1 MVEICE
7 TFENDYELLYKII
20 IKEYEE
26 ETGEKI
32 KVYKDYEP
40 SLLVTFCE
48 KFSDEKDILNQAAKL
63 LSGLIILQALPNANH
78 RTAFRFVSI
87 FLLRSIGVKIKTY
100 NEAKDLYDGFYGKSK
115 PILEFEINHDALFN
129 DKYMDSHHYMGM
141 EKHLEYSIELIKK
154 IIPTQSG
161 IVEAVPFQRFISSL
175 NHSS

>member
-20 IKEYEE
+20 IKEYQE
-26 ETGEKI
+26 ETKEKI
-32 KVYKDYEP
+32 KAYKNYEP
-40 SLLVTFCE
+40 DLLVTFC
-48 KFSDEKDILNQAAKL
+48 KKYSDEEGILNQVAKL

-87 FLLRSIGVKIKTY
+87 YLLRTCRLKMKTY

-129 DKYMDSHHYMGM
+129 EKYMDSHHSMGM
-141 EKHLEYSIELIKK
+141 ERHLEYSKELIMK
-154 IIPTQSG
+154 IIPAQSG